1 MRSLILKEFV
11 KAAPYLILLLLFSS
25 RRKVK
30 KIDITDHK
38 YKNMPSTFTFKEFK
52 IKLTAAKI
60 KTANNIA
67 IDIPQLAA
75 PGIGYAWSLA
85 MAELRF
91 FAGSAAF
98 TSTTVFLITDTAA
111 VEQMVSGV
119 ILNSAADSFS
129 KFIST
134 GSSDTAIVENKK
146 VTIVTNADSTIGD
159 GYCTIYGIARKIKL

>member
-1 MRSLILKEFV
+1 M
-11 KAAPYLILLLLFSS
+11 
-25 RRKVK
+25 
-30 KIDITDHK
+30 
-38 YKNMPSTFTFKEFK
+38 TFNNTFKEFK

-75 PGIGYAWSLA
+75 PGAGYAWSVM

-91 FAGSAAF
+91 YAGSTTF
-98 TSTTVFLITDTAA
+98 KSTTLFLITDTAL

-129 KFIST
+129 KFLST
-134 GSSDTAIVENKK
+134 GSSDTAIVVNKK
-146 VTIVTNADSTIGD
+146 VAIVTNVDSITGD
-159 GYCTIYGIARKIKL
+159 GYCIIYGIARKIKL